1 MNTCKLTHL
10 RWLVTMLLLVKA
22 MVMPLKAAA
31 QTTFTS
37 GDFTYEVLSADDMTV
52 GVKSY
57 NGNGGNVAIPQ
68 TVTDGTNTYTV
79 TKIMNDVFYEKST
92 LTGIIMPGT
101 IIEIGERAFYSCRN
115 LTGDITINAPIQ
127 KIGNGAVNLCANE
140 QLTLKFTNLK

>member
-1 MNTCKLTHL
+1 MKKTTRRL
-10 RWLVTMLLLVKA
+10 RFTVLMAIVMMMLV
-22 MVMPLKAAA
+22 PLKAAA

-92 LTGIIMPGT
+92 LPGIIMPGT

-127 KIGNGAVNLCANE
+127 KIGNGAFNLCDNE